1 MADIPSA
8 PSIHPGTVAA
18 HLRPVQP
25 LTGEPGPQV
34 GDHHGAHRGRRALRV
49 ALQECARLAPRPNT
63 GASQSGLAASARSSS
78 ASKPPVYTV
87 HSISAAAGS
96 VWRPKAC
103 LQCCDAAVAPPGHC
117 WTGTSPR
124 AGPAHAA
131 HRGPRGRAARA
142 RAGTQGLPSQPRS
155 RPLRPPPGAAVCA
168 PHGTAAGPVRLT
180 LTLHCAP
187 ERARLASPAR
197 ARRTRPPG
205 RRSPAARPAARSRPR
220 RARWARA
227 LRGAPGLALALPVG
241 GARAPAPRLWQQDY
255 GRRASVQRRPCRSTI
270 MAAHPCTRWGL
281 SPARSQRK
289 HRAEDAGDT
298 SHERCGVS
306 VT

>member
-124 AGPAHAA
+124 AGPGTRSPSGSAWQGCAGARWHA
-131 HRGPRGRAARA
+131 GPALPAAQPPFTAAPWRGRVCAARHGG
-142 RAGTQGLPSQPRS
+142 RAG
-155 RPLRPPPGAAVCA
+155 A
-168 PHGTAAGPVRLT
+168 PHPNPT
-180 LTLHCAP
+180 L
-187 ERARLASPAR
+187 RA
-197 ARRTRPPG
+197 
-205 RRSPAARPAARSRPR
+205 
-220 RARWARA
+220 
-227 LRGAPGLALALPVG
+227 
-241 GARAPAPRLWQQDY
+241 
-255 GRRASVQRRPCRSTI
+255 
-270 MAAHPCTRWGL
+270 
-281 SPARSQRK
+281 
-289 HRAEDAGDT
+289 
-298 SHERCGVS
+298 
-306 VT
+306 